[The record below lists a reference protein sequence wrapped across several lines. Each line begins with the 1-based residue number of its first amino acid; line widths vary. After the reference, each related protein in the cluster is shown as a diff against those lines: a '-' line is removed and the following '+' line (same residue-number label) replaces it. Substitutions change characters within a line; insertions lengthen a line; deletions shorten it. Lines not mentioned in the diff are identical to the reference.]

1 MEIKLTN
8 LLFYTRKELIKLMMR
23 TFIFLFCTALFS
35 FTPKHA
41 LSQNE
46 KIVIDE
52 DKVVTVDEVFKI
64 VKAQTDYIFIYY
76 GDLFKDFPKVQL
88 KKGVIRLNKLLDQSL
103 SFGDL
108 NVVFTKDH
116 SILIKERTSHIR
128 SQQRSVSG
136 TVTDQAG
143 LPVSGATVLIKGTTT
158 GTVTNFDGSYT
169 MTVPNPENVLVF
181 SFLGFETQEIT
192 VGNQTTINVSFR
204 ESISALDEV
213 TINAGYYKTSERERT
228 GSIGKIG
235 AKTIEKQPVNN
246 PLAAMQ
252 GYIPGVNI
260 TQDSG
265 LPGGGFNIEIRG
277 KNFITGSTDP
287 LYIVDGVPYGSEMR
301 DSEAIMAAANLSD
314 HLFPGGNIKGNTSP
328 LNLINPSDIES
339 IEVLKDADATAIY
352 GSRGANGVVLITTKK
367 GKAGKT
373 QVNVNISTGVGSV
386 PRSSF
391 VDVLNTEQYLEMR
404 LEAIAN
410 DGYTLETLPD
420 VLIRASPDLYVWD
433 PNRYTDWQEVLI
445 GGTAYRNNAQLSFS
459 GGSEQTQFLLSGG
472 YQNETTVYPGDS
484 KYGKAS
490 VHSSINHQSTDN
502 RFQVNV
508 TTDYTVD
515 DNLLPGFRFTRLA
528 YTLAPNAPALYDE
541 NGDLNWENSTWQ
553 NPLAQLETEYR
564 AQTNNLIMNSVISYR
579 TDSALEFKAN
589 LGYTDSRKEEYR
601 TLPHTRRNPAGGGTS
616 ANSIL
621 FTNSTSRQ
629 SWIVEPQMHWQKD
642 WGKASLNILMGA
654 TFQQEQ
660 LNQISLFGHGFP
672 SNSQILD
679 MSAANDVRVDL
690 DQETEYNYQAVFGRI
705 NFKWADRYIINI
717 TGRRDGSSR
726 FGPGR
731 QFGNFGAVGAAWLFS
746 EEPFLKENTLLSFG
760 KLRSSY
766 GITGSDNIGNYNFYD
781 SYETTGTSY
790 NGSGLQPIRLF
801 NPNFRW
807 EENKKFEA
815 ALELGFFRDRV
826 FLTTAWYRNRSSN
839 QLVGIPLPGTT
850 GFPSVNSNFDATVEN
865 TGLEMDFRS
874 VNIQNNSLKWTT
886 TFNISVPKNK
896 LVRFDGLETSTFRNR
911 YVIGEPLS
919 ISKRYHLLGV
929 EPDTGV
935 YQFEDYN
942 NDGVLNDEDRQ
953 WIEETAPKF
962 YGGLGNT
969 INYKNWTLDVFFQFK
984 NQRAVD
990 MLVFGGGAPGGH
1002 QNQPVSVLNRWQQ
1015 VGDAA
1020 SIQRFTFFS
1029 DASLTFFNYYDRSNA
1044 IYTDA
1049 SFIRLRNVS
1058 LSYTVPKALTKGM
1071 DLSLYLHGQ
1080 NLLTITKYEGGD
1092 PEQLALNGFLP
1103 LLQQFTLGLQLS
1115 F

>member
-1 MEIKLTN
+1 
-8 LLFYTRKELIKLMMR
+8 
-23 TFIFLFCTALFS
+23 
-35 FTPKHA
+35 
-41 LSQNE
+41 
-46 KIVIDE
+46 
-52 DKVVTVDEVFKI
+52 
-64 VKAQTDYIFIYY
+64 
-76 GDLFKDFPKVQL
+76 
-88 KKGVIRLNKLLDQSL
+88 
-103 SFGDL
+103 
-108 NVVFTKDH
+108 
-116 SILIKERTSHIR
+116 
-128 SQQRSVSG
+128 
-136 TVTDQAG
+136 
-143 LPVSGATVLIKGTTT
+143 
-158 GTVTNFDGSYT
+158 
-169 MTVPNPENVLVF
+169 
-181 SFLGFETQEIT
+181 
-192 VGNQTTINVSFR
+192 
-204 ESISALDEV
+204 
-213 TINAGYYKTSERERT
+213 
-228 GSIGKIG
+228 
-235 AKTIEKQPVNN
+235 
-246 PLAAMQ
+246 
-252 GYIPGVNI
+252 
-260 TQDSG
+260 
-265 LPGGGFNIEIRG
+265 
-277 KNFITGSTDP
+277 
-287 LYIVDGVPYGSEMR
+287 
-301 DSEAIMAAANLSD
+301 
-314 HLFPGGNIKGNTSP
+314 
-328 LNLINPSDIES
+328 
-339 IEVLKDADATAIY
+339 
-352 GSRGANGVVLITTKK
+352 
-367 GKAGKT
+367 
-373 QVNVNISTGVGSV
+373 
-386 PRSSF
+386 
-391 VDVLNTEQYLEMR
+391 
-404 LEAIAN
+404 
-410 DGYTLETLPD
+410 
-420 VLIRASPDLYVWD
+420 
-433 PNRYTDWQEVLI
+433 
-445 GGTAYRNNAQLSFS
+445 
-459 GGSEQTQFLLSGG
+459 
-472 YQNETTVYPGDS
+472 
-484 KYGKAS
+484 
-490 VHSSINHQSTDN
+490 
-502 RFQVNV
+502 
-508 TTDYTVD
+508 
-515 DNLLPGFRFTRLA
+515 
-528 YTLAPNAPALYDE
+528 
-541 NGDLNWENSTWQ
+541 
-553 NPLAQLETEYR
+553 
-564 AQTNNLIMNSVISYR
+564 
-579 TDSALEFKAN
+579 
-589 LGYTDSRKEEYR
+589 
-601 TLPHTRRNPAGGGTS
+601 
-616 ANSIL
+616 
-621 FTNSTSRQ
+621 
-629 SWIVEPQMHWQKD
+629 VEPQIGWLKD

-660 LNQISLFGHGFP
+660 LNQIALSGTGFP

-679 MSAANDVRVDL
+679 LSAANVVSVNL

-705 NFKWADRYIINI
+705 NFKWDDRYIVNL

-726 FGPGR
+726 FGPDR
-731 QFGNFGAVGAAWLFS
+731 QYGNFGAVGAAWLFS